1 MDLFIDHTEEMFQQ
15 QCLDSLECLESL
27 PLHSLTSEIKN
38 LENWITYVTK
48 TYDKIDRV
56 IPSAHLTL
64 FQRIMKKFDVIFTAV
79 WSWKICK
86 IYARYMQYMQ
96 VIFLLH
102 VNTCS
107 SAPGE
112 RPSTTVLHVKTW
124 LFLVVTQK
132 RFNSTPILNS
142 HKVKTEN
149 LGLLTLVNIFVCNDK
164 CHQNFGRLAVMIWN
178 DLKWWCKTSEGQHS
192 LFHDWCSA
200 IF

>member
-1 MDLFIDHTEEMFQQ
+1 MWPKPMIKLIEWYRQHILHCSRGSWRNLMLF
-15 QCLDSLECLESL
+15 S
-27 PLHSLTSEIKN
+27 
-38 LENWITYVTK
+38 
-48 TYDKIDRV
+48 R
-56 IPSAHLTL
+56 L
-64 FQRIMKKFDVIFTAV
+64 FEVGK
-79 WSWKICK
+79 
-86 IYARYMQYMQ
+86 YARLAISKKVT

-112 RPSTTVLHVKTW
+112 RPFTTVLHVKTW

-132 RFNSTPILNS
+132 RFNRTPILNS